1 MTNYGSRRLFWL
13 TLVLIVL
20 LSLAGCSHETQ
31 TPLASSAPP
40 SATSTSSAP
49 AATTQGPAGNVYELR
64 LSHHDTTVSDAQ
76 RTFEEMAKRVA
87 EATDGQIKITIY
99 PSETLAKSKDLPDAV
114 ASGLAD
120 IGWGIT
126 GTIPGR
132 FLVFDIFNM
141 PALGFIDAKMA
152 TATMNHIVEKFPE
165 AAVKELG
172 PETKLL
178 YLASTATDV
187 VGTKDK
193 PVRAM
198 ADFQGLKL
206 RSAGA
211 TGTAHLKAMGAVPVM
226 MTPGDIYTNVE
237 KGVIDGW
244 NMPISG
250 AYNFKLNEVTKYYTL
265 TSNWCGPLFTIMNAD
280 KFNSLPKDLQD
291 KMMSVINLDFAM
303 FDAEGRDKSITST
316 KEWAVEKGGELI
328 ELAPEEKA
336 KMQAAAKPI
345 WDEHAAAV
353 EAKGLPGK
361 AILEEV
367 LKFVSEYQPGQ

>member
-1 MTNYGSRRLFWL
+1 
-13 TLVLIVL
+13 
-20 LSLAGCSHETQ
+20 
-31 TPLASSAPP
+31 
-40 SATSTSSAP
+40 
-49 AATTQGPAGNVYELR
+49 
-64 LSHHDTTVSDAQ
+64 
-76 RTFEEMAKRVA
+76 MAKRVS
-87 EATDGQIKITIY
+87 EATNGQIKITIY

-132 FLVFDIFNM
+132 FLLLDTFNL
-141 PALGFIDAKMA
+141 PALGFTDAKMA
-152 TATMNHIVEKFPE
+152 TAAMNHIAEKFPE
-165 AAVKELG
+165 AAMKELG

-178 YLASTATDV
+178 YLASTATDT
-187 VGTKDK
+187 VGTKDI
-193 PVRAM
+193 PVRTM
-198 ADFQGLKL
+198 ADFKGLKL

-291 KMMSVINLDFAM
+291 KMMSVINWDFAQ
-303 FDAEGRDKSITST
+303 FDADGRDKTIAFATQ
-316 KEWAVEKGGELI
+316 WAVENGGELI
-328 ELAPEEKA
+328 EVSPEEKA
-336 KMQAAAKPI
+336 KMQDAARSI
-345 WDEHAAAV
+345 WDEHVAAV

-361 AILEEV
+361 AVLEET

>member
-1 MTNYGSRRLFWL
+1 MKNYGSRRLLWL
-13 TLVLIVL
+13 TLVLIIL
-20 LSLAGCSHETQ
+20 MSLAACSQGT
-31 TPLASSAPP
+31 TSAPTSSSPASSAPP
-40 SATSTSSAP
+40 T
-49 AATTQGPAGNVYELR
+49 TTQAAAGTVYELR
-64 LSHHDTTVSDAQ
+64 ASHHDTTVSDVH

-141 PALGFIDAKMA
+141 PALGFKDAKMA
-152 TATMNHIVEKFPE
+152 TAAMNHIVEKFPE
-165 AAVKELG
+165 AAIKELG

-178 YLASTATDV
+178 YLASTALDV

-193 PVRAM
+193 PVRTM

-206 RSAGA
+206 RSAGSS
-211 TGTAHLKAMGAVPVM
+211 GTAHLKAMGAVPVM

-244 NMPISG
+244 NMPIGG

-265 TSNWCGPLFTIMNAD
+265 TSNWCGPLFTIMNAN

-291 KMMSVINLDFAM
+291 KMMSVINRDFAM
-303 FDAEGRDKSITST
+303 FDAEGRDKTNASSAQ
-316 KEWAVEKGGELI
+316 WAVEKGGELI
-328 ELAPEEKA
+328 EVSPEEKA
-336 KMQAAAKPI
+336 KMQAAAKAI
-345 WDEHAAAV
+345 WDKHIADV

-361 AILEEV
+361 AILEEI